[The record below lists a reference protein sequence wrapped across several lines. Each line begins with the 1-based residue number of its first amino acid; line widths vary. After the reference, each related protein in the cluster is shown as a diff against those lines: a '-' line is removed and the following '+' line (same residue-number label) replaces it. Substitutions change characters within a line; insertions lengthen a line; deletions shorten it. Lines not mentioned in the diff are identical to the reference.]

1 MPDLCIAV
9 DRHEIVVSKPGS
21 EFSVT
26 YRRQGRVLVADNPLR
41 TDPSAEELSSTC
53 AHGKLSSPRRSR
65 SAGFTDEG
73 ALTRNKQEK
82 EARRGGLS
90 NLRQY

>member
-41 TDPSAEELSSTC
+41 TDPSAEGTDLL
-53 AHGKLSSPRRSR
+53 LSSPRRSH

>member
-41 TDPSAEELSSTC
+41 TDPSAEELIFYVRAWKAVFAKAQSL
-53 AHGKLSSPRRSR
+53 GWL
-65 SAGFTDEG
+65 
-73 ALTRNKQEK
+73 
-82 EARRGGLS
+82 
-90 NLRQY
+90 Y